1 MLLARWLRVALYIYP
16 FFRKRGIMLIL
27 VTYDVSLDDSRGQ
40 KRLRHVAKIVSNTG
54 YAYRTRFLNA

>member
-27 VTYDVSLDDSRGQ
+27 VTYDVSLADSRGQ
-40 KRLRHVAKIVSNTG
+40 KRLRHVAKICQ
-54 YAYRTRFLNA
+54 